1 MKFTKGVPDNV
12 LQEIGQTCRAFRES
26 ISRTQ
31 EEVAADVGLSDSQV
45 SRFERGQT
53 DSAKILWW
61 YAVKMKE
68 RSEARCPESE

>member
-1 MKFTKGVPDNV
+1 MRFTKGFPDPV
-12 LQEIGQTCRAFRES
+12 LQEIGQTCRSFRES

-31 EEVAADVGLSDSQV
+31 EEVALDVGLSDSQV

-68 RSEARCPESE
+68 RSELKCPESE